1 MLMILLDGAVLRLS
15 LIKGVIFT
23 ALRFVGLQMTE

>member
-1 MLMILLDGAVLRLS
+1 MLMILLDGAGLRLS
-15 LIKGVIFT
+15 LIKSVIFT